1 MAEVK
6 AVPAKKI
13 VRKRAGYRRVMVTLT
28 EERAKVLDELAAADM
43 RQGGATEIL
52 SVMVAR
58 NFDALVRTVSPAQ
71 MSFGS
76 QAVITGNAEKYRI
89 AEVAEG
95 SKNRDRDYLHD
106 MQVAAKQEAA
116 SIRTPAVTLLASEPE

>member
-6 AVPAKKI
+6 AVPAKRI

-58 NFDALVRTVSPAQ
+58 NFDALVRATAPVQAQ
-71 MSFGS
+71 F
-76 QAVITGNAEKYRI
+76 TGFKQPI
-89 AEVAEG
+89 P
-95 SKNRDRDYLHD
+95 KN
-106 MQVAAKQEAA
+106 
-116 SIRTPAVTLLASEPE
+116 PNVTLLSTIGSTDDKPYTINDTKE